1 MRKTWDITRWLA
13 LRVDG
18 MGFEVAL
25 GLEVAFSSDILF
37 DTNDLQKLE
46 IYTRA

>member
-1 MRKTWDITRWLA
+1 LRKKRNITRWLA
-13 LRVDG
+13 LKIDG

-25 GLEVAFSSDILF
+25 GLEFAFSSDILF